1 MKSQTAFCF
10 VKITKQKT
18 KICASCIKNF
28 IFLVEILK
36 KTLYNIEKPKK
47 ERGEKMN
54 SELVSFVN
62 EVSIK
67 TGISFSVYTYKGDF
81 VAGEQLDCPVN
92 FEQIDEIVVDYKNN
106 CTAFPILFKGKSFNC
121 VLKGNTI
128 VEKNYAILISQL
140 AENYFSKEYG
150 LSEEDFFKAL
160 LFGEINP
167 SQINKYMHK
176 YALKDLPCFVM
187 LINTPLSQAK
197 ECENFLTNCVET
209 FDFFVRISQEQI
221 AFVKFI
227 EDQMNEG
234 QSSTEYAEFIRQSLY
249 EEMGVKVKIAV
260 GGVVN
265 AVSELNVSFLQAETT
280 FRMNGVL
287 GSKGDI
293 HSFKE
298 YVLIKMLEELPKH
311 KLSENLQTLMDAGAK
326 EIFSDDEMLMTAEE
340 FLENSLN
347 TSETSRKLYLHR
359 NTLIY
364 RLDKIEKATGL
375 NIRKF
380 SDAITFRLITILSRL
395 VK

>member
-1 MKSQTAFCF
+1 MYAELISF
-10 VKITKQKT
+10 VKDV
-18 KICASCIKNF
+18 F
-28 IFLVEILK
+28 E
-36 KTLYNIEKPKK
+36 
-47 ERGEKMN
+47 
-54 SELVSFVN
+54 
-62 EVSIK
+62 K
-67 TGISFSVYTYKGDF
+67 TGINFSVYSIKGEM
-81 VAGEQLDCPVN
+81 VAGKKLDYTLNQESV
-92 FEQIDEIVVDYKNN
+92 DEVKVDNQNN
-106 CTAFPILFKGKSFNC
+106 CTIFPMLYKGRTFNC
-121 VLKGNTI
+121 VIDGNTA
-128 VEKNYAILISQL
+128 VEKNYAFLISQL
-140 AENYFSKEYG
+140 AENYFSKDSG
-150 LSEEDFFKAL
+150 LTEEDFYKAL
-160 LFGEINP
+160 LYGEINH
-167 SQINKYMHK
+167 SQINKYMSK
-176 YALKDLPCFVM
+176 YALKDLPGFVM
-187 LINTPLSQAK
+187 LIEIEPSRAK

-209 FDFFVRISQEQI
+209 YDFFIRLNQDQI

-227 EDQMNEG
+227 EEQTSEG
-234 QSSTEYAEFIRQSLY
+234 QSSTEYAEFIKQSLY

-260 GGVVN
+260 GGVVKN
-265 AVSELNVSFLQAETT
+265 VCELSLSFSQAETT
-280 FRMNGVL
+280 QRMTSVL

-311 KLSENLQTLMDAGAK
+311 KLSENLQTLMDAGVK
-326 EIFSDDEMLMTAEE
+326 EIFSDEEMVSTAEE

>member
-1 MKSQTAFCF
+1 MNAELISF
-10 VKITKQKT
+10 VKDI
-18 KICASCIKNF
+18 A
-28 IFLVEILK
+28 E
-36 KTLYNIEKPKK
+36 
-47 ERGEKMN
+47 
-54 SELVSFVN
+54 
-62 EVSIK
+62 K
-67 TGISFSVYTYKGDF
+67 TGINFSVYSDKGEL
-81 VAGEQLDCPVN
+81 VAGKTLD
-92 FEQIDEIVVDYKNN
+92 FDLSIEKIDEVKIDNENN
-106 CTAFPILFKGKSFNC
+106 CTIFPILYKGRTFNC
-121 VLKGNTI
+121 VLEGNTI
-128 VEKNYAILISQL
+128 VQKNYALLITQL

-150 LSEEDFFKAL
+150 LKEEDFYKAV

-167 SQINKYMHK
+167 TQINKYMHK
-176 YALKDLPCFVM
+176 YSLKDLPCFVM
-187 LINTPLSQAK
+187 LINVEPQRIK

-209 FDFFVRISQEQI
+209 FDFFVKISQEQI

-227 EDQMNEG
+227 EDEMSEG
-234 QSSTEYAEFIRQSLY
+234 QSSTEYAEFIRQSIY

-260 GGVVN
+260 GGVVK
-265 AVSELNVSFLQAETT
+265 AIPELSLSFSQAETT
-280 FRMNGVL
+280 FRMNNVL

-311 KLSENLQTLMDAGAK
+311 KLSENLQTLMDAGAR
-326 EIFSDDEMLMTAEE
+326 EIFSDEEMILTAEE

>member
-1 MKSQTAFCF
+1 MNTELISF
-10 VKITKQKT
+10 VKE
-18 KICASCIKNF
+18 
-28 IFLVEILK
+28 V
-36 KTLYNIEKPKK
+36 
-47 ERGEKMN
+47 GEK
-54 SELVSFVN
+54 L
-62 EVSIK
+62 
-67 TGISFSVYTYKGDF
+67 GINFSVYTVKGEL
-81 VAGEQLDCPVN
+81 VAGAGVN
-92 FEQIDEIVVDYKNN
+92 FEFSVEKIEEIKVDDENK
-106 CTAFPILFKGKSFNC
+106 CTIFPILYKGRTFNC
-121 VLKGNTI
+121 VLEGNTN
-128 VEKNYAILISQL
+128 VERNYAYLIGQL
-140 AENYFSKEYG
+140 AENFFSKENG
-150 LSEEDFFKAL
+150 LKEEDFYKAV

-167 SQINKYMHK
+167 SQITKYMNKYS
-176 YALKDLPCFVM
+176 LKDMPCFVM
-187 LINTPLSQAK
+187 LINVEPLRIK
-197 ECENFLTNCVET
+197 ECENFLTNCVES
-209 FDFFVRISQEQI
+209 FDFFVRINQEQI

-227 EDQMNEG
+227 EDEVSEG

-265 AVSELNVSFLQAETT
+265 AISELSLSFSQAETT
-280 FRMNGVL
+280 FRMNNVL

-326 EIFSDDEMLMTAEE
+326 EIFSDEEMILTAEE

>member
-1 MKSQTAFCF
+1 MNAELITF
-10 VKITKQKT
+10 VKDV
-18 KICASCIKNF
+18 AD
-28 IFLVEILK
+28 
-36 KTLYNIEKPKK
+36 
-47 ERGEKMN
+47 
-54 SELVSFVN
+54 
-62 EVSIK
+62 K
-67 TGISFSVYTYKGDF
+67 TGINFSVYSLKGEYIAGKELFVIKTFKRDTEFDFSQLKDFTIFPISYKGKT
-81 VAGEQLDCPVN
+81 LNCI
-92 FEQIDEIVVDYKNN
+92 IDGA
-106 CTAFPILFKGKSFNC
+106 TS
-121 VLKGNTI
+121 
-128 VEKNYAILISQL
+128 VEKNYAYLISQL
-140 AENYFSKEYG
+140 ADNYFAKEYG
-150 LSEEDFFKAL
+150 LKEEDFYKAL
-160 LFGEINP
+160 LYGEINH
-167 SQINKYMHK
+167 SQINKYMNK
-176 YALKDLPCFVM
+176 YSLKDLAGFVL
-187 LINTPLSQAK
+187 LINVETSRIK
-197 ECENFLTNCVET
+197 EIENFLTNCVET
-209 FDFFVRISQEQI
+209 YDFFVKITQDQI

-227 EDQMNEG
+227 EDETSEG
-234 QSSTEYAEFIRQSLY
+234 QSSTEYAEFIKQSLY

-265 AVSELNVSFLQAETT
+265 SVPELSLSFSQAETT
-280 FRMNGVL
+280 FRMNNVL

-326 EIFSDDEMLMTAEE
+326 EIFSDEEMISTAEE
-340 FLENSLN
+340 FLENNLN

>member
-1 MKSQTAFCF
+1 MNAEL
-10 VKITKQKT
+10 I
-18 KICASCIKNF
+18 N
-28 IFLVEILK
+28 LVEEV
-36 KTLYNIEKPKK
+36 EK
-47 ERGEKMN
+47 
-54 SELVSFVN
+54 
-62 EVSIK
+62 I
-67 TGISFSVYTYKGDF
+67 GINFSVYSQKGDF
-81 VAGEQLDCPVN
+81 IAGKGQFNLLGTEKV
-92 FEQIDEIVVDYKNN
+92 EEIKVDNDNN
-106 CTAFPILFKGKSFNC
+106 CIIFPLRCKGRAFNGVI
-121 VLKGNTI
+121 KGNTI
-128 VEKNYAILISQL
+128 VEKNYALLITQL
-140 AENYFSKEYG
+140 ADSRFSKEYG
-150 LSEEDFFKAL
+150 LSEEDFYRAV

-167 SQINKYMHK
+167 SQINKYMNK

-187 LINTPLSQAK
+187 LINVETLRQK
-197 ECENFLTNCVET
+197 ECENFLTNCVENS
-209 FDFFVRISQEQI
+209 DFFVKINQEQI

-227 EDQMNEG
+227 EEQVSEG
-234 QSSTEYAEFIRQSLY
+234 QSSTEYAEFIWQSLY
-249 EEMGVKVKIAV
+249 EEMGIKTKIAV

-265 AVSELNVSFLQAETT
+265 AISELNVSYSQAETT
-280 FRMNGVL
+280 FRMNNVL

-326 EIFSDDEMLMTAEE
+326 EIFSDEEMILTAEE

-380 SDAITFRLITILSRL
+380 SDAITFRLITILLRL

>member
-1 MKSQTAFCF
+1 
-10 VKITKQKT
+10 
-18 KICASCIKNF
+18 
-28 IFLVEILK
+28 
-36 KTLYNIEKPKK
+36 
-47 ERGEKMN
+47 MN

-81 VAGEQLDCPVN
+81 VAGKQIDYRLSVEQLDDIM
-92 FEQIDEIVVDYKNN
+92 IDNQNN
-106 CTAFPILFKGKSFNC
+106 CTLFPIIFKGKTFKC
-121 VLKGNTI
+121 VLEGNTI

-140 AENYFSKEYG
+140 AENHFSKESG

-167 SQINKYMHK
+167 SQISKYMHK
-176 YALKDLPCFVM
+176 YSLKDLPGFVM
-187 LINTPLSQAK
+187 LINAPAQQAK
-197 ECENFLTNCVET
+197 ECENFLTNCVEA
-209 FDFFVRISQEQI
+209 FDFFVRINQEQI

-227 EDQMNEG
+227 DDEVGEG

-260 GGVVN
+260 GGVVGG
-265 AVSELNVSFLQAETT
+265 VVELSLSFSQAETT
-280 FRMNGVL
+280 FRMNNVF

-326 EIFSDDEMLMTAEE
+326 EIFSDEEMLLTAEE

-364 RLDKIEKATGL
+364 RLDKIEKSTGL